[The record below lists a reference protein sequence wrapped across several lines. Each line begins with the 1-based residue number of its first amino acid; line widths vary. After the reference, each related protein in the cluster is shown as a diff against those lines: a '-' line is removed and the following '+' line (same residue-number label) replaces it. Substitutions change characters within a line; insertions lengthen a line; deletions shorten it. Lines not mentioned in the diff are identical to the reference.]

1 MSSKEIG
8 PMARTLI
15 DAKKLIED
23 PTKWRRGMYEAG
35 GRMCAVGALMTAAH
49 TPQFLSYYLDK
60 TLFDTLSGAAHEL
73 YGTNILS
80 VNDHIGHAA
89 VMAVYDH
96 AIAKAIGAGK

>member
-23 PTKWRRGMYEAG
+23 PTKWRRGMYAAG
-35 GRMCAVGALMTAAH
+35 GRMCAVGALMKAA
-49 TPQFLSYYLDK
+49 QALSYRLDK
-60 TLFDTLSGAAHEL
+60 TLFDALSGAAHEL

-89 VMAVYDH
+89 VMAVYEH